1 MSGQA
6 SSPNGSFTNVAAGCS
21 LRESRSAPNSSS
33 SSSNINNAPNSTLVH
48 SQTGLN
54 NNRGGMPPFPE
65 GSINPNGNDSGHGIS
80 NHRRPSNVHSGNGST
95 HGGGEEGSGGGQLS
109 SNPPA
114 AAAGISSS
122 STSRSAARFI
132 AAASASA
139 AAEYDNDNRHH
150 NLAHRGGQ
158 GSGPI
163 SHLYGMGNGVSIN
176 YQQPSNNNYYGTR
189 RCLDGGNS
197 SSQYASLSSSSHQ
210 SAGVMYDPVSYLRHD
225 SNSVIHRDG
234 LSFRSADSQLELQQL
249 ELEQQQQQQQQLQPY
264 NPLSATHQPPHH
276 TNYSYLSE
284 LAVYSWGR
292 GEDGQLG
299 IGDTSD
305 QDEPTYVDALRGV
318 GVKQI
323 ACGSGH
329 TVVLTGD
336 GEVYTWGRGDD
347 GRLGHG
353 DNGWKYVPRLTH
365 SLTGQ
370 IITHV
375 TCGSYH
381 TAAVSSNGDL
391 YTWGGGMYGK
401 LGHGN
406 ESGHS
411 TPKRVE
417 ALFGLTIV
425 DIACGSRHTAV
436 VTNKG
441 CLYTWGDKENGVAG
455 HGDTEGYQYTPKLL
469 ERLSGKKVV
478 QLSACGFHTGCL
490 TDQGEVYTWGEG
502 KFGRLGHGQERNC
515 HSPRLVESLLGKR
528 PRQIACGG
536 FHSAVITHDGKMYTF
551 GGGEHG
557 QLGHGDKVNKVK
569 PTLVQALDGV
579 VLQQITCGWSHSVA
593 LTAEG
598 EVYTW
603 GNGDH
608 GKLGHGSGKKVSTPQ
623 LVEKLVGLNVVCIA
637 SYNEHTAALV
647 EPHSATDGGFRR
659 HSSTMVPISSGFLH
673 DMKDMVNDEEY
684 SDVTFIVE
692 DQPVYALRA
701 ILAKRCEHFAAM
713 FRSGMRESE
722 AGAEIPIPNLSR
734 AVFLLILEYLYTDS
748 VKIELEHAVELYIA
762 SDLYQ
767 ISTLRD
773 MCCVVVRRSIGS
785 ENVTYLLQS
794 ADEAHCQVI
803 KDIAMEYII
812 ANFDVISK
820 TEGIK
825 VVSHG
830 LLLEILSMRP

>member
-1 MSGQA
+1 MSGQG
-6 SSPNGSFTNVAAGCS
+6 SSPDDEIRSNSTRGGESMRESSSRNGSSSNG
-21 LRESRSAPNSSS
+21 SANNNNNASSS
-33 SSSNINNAPNSTLVH
+33 SAAHLHHHHPPSHPTNNLLAIQHSMMNNNINYDNHAIAGDVNMNDNIA
-48 SQTGLN
+48 N
-54 NNRGGMPPFPE
+54 N
-65 GSINPNGNDSGHGIS
+65 H
-80 NHRRPSNVHSGNGST
+80 NGS
-95 HGGGEEGSGGGQLS
+95 
-109 SNPPA
+109 
-114 AAAGISSS
+114 AGISSS
-122 STSRSAARFI
+122 GSSRSTARF
-132 AAASASA
+132 AAANAAAFANNNNVAMASASA
-139 AAEYDNDNRHH
+139 AGHAGAGDANNGRLMMMQQPQQQNQQGVTSTGSGSSQDVIMHNNASIHNDLHYNNPNNNLYHRQQHQQYYSSSAGAPSSQAAASMSTHH
-150 NLAHRGGQ
+150 NNHHNSL
-158 GSGPI
+158 
-163 SHLYGMGNGVSIN
+163 LTDIN
-176 YQQPSNNNYYGTR
+176 PNNTHY
-189 RCLDGGNS
+189 
-197 SSQYASLSSSSHQ
+197 SQYSSITYP
-210 SAGVMYDPVSYLRHD
+210 G
-225 SNSVIHRDG
+225 
-234 LSFRSADSQLELQQL
+234 EL
-249 ELEQQQQQQQQLQPY
+249 
-264 NPLSATHQPPHH
+264 T
-276 TNYSYLSE
+276 
-284 LAVYSWGR
+284 VYSWGR

-329 TVVLTGD
+329 TVVLTGE

-401 LGHGN
+401 LGHGS

-411 TPKRVE
+411 TPRRVE
-417 ALFGLTIV
+417 ALVGLSVI

-455 HGDTEGYQYTPKLL
+455 HGDTEGHQYTPKLL

-490 TDQGEVYTWGEG
+490 TDQGECFTWGEG
-502 KFGRLGHGQERNC
+502 KFGRLGHGAERNC
-515 HSPRLVESLLGKR
+515 HSPRLIETLLGKR
-528 PRQIACGG
+528 PKQIACGG
-536 FHSAVITHDGKMYTF
+536 FHSAVVTEDGKMYTF

-569 PTLVQALDGV
+569 PTLVQALDGI

-593 LTAEG
+593 LTTNG
-598 EVYTW
+598 EVFTW

-608 GKLGHGSGKKVSTPQ
+608 GKLGHGNGKKVSTPQ
-623 LVEKLVGLNVVCIA
+623 LVERLVGHLVVRVA

-647 EPHSATDGGFRR
+647 EPQSIADGGSRR
-659 HSSTMVPISSGFLH
+659 RAPGTMVPVSACYLH
-673 DMKDMVNDEEY
+673 DMKEMVNDEEY

-692 DQPVYALRA
+692 GQPIYALRA
-701 ILAKRCEHFAAM
+701 VLAKRCEHFAAM

-722 AGAEIPIPNLSR
+722 AGVEIPIPTISR

-748 VKIELEHAVELYIA
+748 VKIDLDHAVELYIA

-767 ISTLRD
+767 ISSLRD
-773 MCCVVVRRSIGS
+773 MCCVIVRRSIGA
-785 ENVTYLLQS
+785 ENATYLLQG
-794 ADEAHCQVI
+794 AHEAHCHVI
-803 KDIAMEYII
+803 KEIAMEYIV

-820 TEGIK
+820 GEGIK
-825 VVSHG
+825 AVSHG
-830 LLLEILSMRP
+830 LLLEILSLRP